1 LRKVTRRSGVYLT
14 VEKYREEERT
24 MKRMGYLVVI
34 PVLAILALIL
44 AACGAQPTPEA
55 APPAGAVEDVAAEE
69 PADMAAEEAAGEPM
83 EEATEEATEEPMEE
97 AADSAG
103 GSLVFQIVPDESEVR
118 FVIDEVLNNA
128 PKTVVG
134 TTNSVSGE
142 VVADYA
148 DTSGA
153 QVTSLSVD
161 LSTLETDNN
170 FRNGALHSVILVT
183 SNPDFQYAAF
193 ASTAISG
200 LPESVTVGETYE
212 FQITGDLTVHGVTK
226 EITFEA
232 SVTPVSE
239 TRLEGSASATILY
252 PDFDVNIPRLPPQVA
267 SVEETV
273 VLEIDF
279 VAVAG

>member
-1 LRKVTRRSGVYLT
+1 
-14 VEKYREEERT
+14 
-24 MKRMGYLVVI
+24 MKRVGYLVVI

-55 APPAGAVEDVAAEE
+55 APSAGAVEGVAAEE
-69 PADMAAEEAAGEPM
+69 PADMAV
-83 EEATEEATEEPMEE
+83 EEATEEPMEE
-97 AADSAG
+97 AAAG
-103 GSLVFQIVPDESEVR
+103 STGGGLVFQIVPDESEVR
-118 FVIDEVLNNA
+118 FVVDEVLNNA

-134 TTNSVSGE
+134 VTSSVSGE

-148 DTSGA
+148 DTSSA

-183 SNPDFQYAAF
+183 SNPDFQYATF
-193 ASTAISG
+193 TSTAISG

-252 PDFDVNIPRLPPQVA
+252 PDFDVNIPRLPSQVA